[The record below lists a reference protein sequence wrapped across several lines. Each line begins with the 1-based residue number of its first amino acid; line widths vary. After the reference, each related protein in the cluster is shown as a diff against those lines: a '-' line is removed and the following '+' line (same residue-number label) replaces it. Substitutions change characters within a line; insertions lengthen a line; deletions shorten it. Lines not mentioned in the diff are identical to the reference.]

1 MKKLSLIFISVFVL
15 VFFCSCSFAASKNE
29 MQKMSV
35 FLSNFTEVGLFN
47 FDIENKYPDDDEI
60 EEYQEPILHL
70 GNPGN
75 FSELVRFGIMH
86 NFINNF
92 KTRIKR
98 AGEDEAAEYGTY
110 KIEGKFVAES
120 IKKYFGITIKN
131 RSISDTE
138 PSYYYDGKSYYFG
151 AEGETKT
158 YYAEVQGVTKRGQN
172 LILAGDIYNKDNIQD
187 RPAMFA
193 AIVKPVKG
201 SWTIISMTTEWH
213 GDRW

>member
-1 MKKLSLIFISVFVL
+1 
-15 VFFCSCSFAASKNE
+15 

-98 AGEDEAAEYGTY
+98 AGGDEAAEYGTY
-110 KIEGKFVAES
+110 KIEGKFVADCKVLDKIEKNNQVVFRYCDKSGNKTEYPLDPNGSLNS
-120 IKKYFGITIKN
+120 IAGICNDKGNVFGLMPHPE
-131 RSISDTE
+131 RYVYALQHPARE
-138 PSYYYDGKSYYFG
+138 GFDGMFG
-151 AEGETKT
+151 WGK
-158 YYAEVQGVTKRGQN
+158 QIFQN
-172 LILAGDIYNKDNIQD
+172 AVDY
-187 RPAMFA
+187 
-193 AIVKPVKG
+193 
-201 SWTIISMTTEWH
+201 II
-213 GDRW
+213 